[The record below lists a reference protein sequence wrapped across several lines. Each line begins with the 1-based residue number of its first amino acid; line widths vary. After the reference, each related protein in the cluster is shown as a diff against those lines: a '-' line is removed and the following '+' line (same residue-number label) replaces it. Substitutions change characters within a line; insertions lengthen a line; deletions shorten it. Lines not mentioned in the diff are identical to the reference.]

1 MALFALTASA
11 IFSSG
16 YASARSA
23 SLLRASLVRGGAR
36 SASSLHMA
44 VTSAPEGKEG
54 TEDFKVVFS
63 SGDKPISPWHDIPLE
78 AGDGLYNFVNEIP
91 KYTTAKMEVDTK
103 AENNP
108 IVQDEKKG
116 KLRYYH
122 GCIFWNY
129 GCLPQ
134 TWEDPNVK
142 GNEDVGGAFGDNDPI
157 DVVEIG
163 SKAIE
168 MGAVVPVKPLGVLS
182 MIDDGELD
190 WKVIAIAADDPM
202 ASELN
207 DISDVEEK
215 MPGVVSG
222 IREWFRWYKTPDD
235 KPLNGF
241 GHGEKALGAKEAK
254 EVIAETNGFYKKLLS
269 GETDAGKLWIPSK

>member
-1 MALFALTASA
+1 MAFLVLTCSAAIGMARPAAMRTSAFRAVAVRMGLPVSKAEGELGTEAFKVSFAD
-11 IFSSG
+11 
-16 YASARSA
+16 
-23 SLLRASLVRGGAR
+23 GGA
-36 SASSLHMA
+36 
-44 VTSAPEGKEG
+44 PK
-54 TEDFKVVFS
+54 
-63 SGDKPISPWHDIPLE
+63 SPWHDVPLM
-78 AGDGLYNFVNEIP
+78 AGPGLYNMVTEIP

-103 AENNP
+103 APHNP

-142 GNEDVGGAFGDNDPI
+142 GNADVGGAFGDNDPI
-157 DVVEIG
+157 DVVEVG
-163 SKAIE
+163 STRLA
-168 MGAVVPVKPLGVLS
+168 MGSITPVKALGVLS

-190 WKVIAIAADDPM
+190 WKVIAIAASDPM
-202 ASELN
+202 AAELN
-207 DISDVEEK
+207 DVADLEAK

-241 GHGEKALGAKEAK
+241 GHGERCLGAKDAAH
-254 EVIAETNGFYKKLLS
+254 VIDETHGFYKALLAGS
-269 GETDAGKLWIPSK
+269 TDKGKLWIP